1 MIPPLIIV
9 LKMIKQP
16 ALKTELFIEIDY
28 LISKYGKQISKPLW
42 GNLIQ
47 ILYESNDLN
56 SKVDEKGMKQ
66 IIKVLKLVLGDYIK
80 FLEQDHIDMLV
91 GCLIKYQSLSSSVN
105 DSLTLQNLFWNIVNL
120 NQQNLTVKIIS
131 YLLDQST

>member
-80 FLEQDHIDMLV
+80 FLEQDHIEMLV

>member
-131 YLLDQST
+131 YLLD

>member
-16 ALKTELFIEIDY
+16 TLKTELFIEIDY

-80 FLEQDHIDMLV
+80 FLEQEHIEMLV
-91 GCLIKYQSLSSSVN
+91 DCLIKYQSLSSSVN

-131 YLLDQST
+131 YLLDHST